1 MKLTEKVFHLNT
13 FTVTVN
19 MPWFGAHANPT
30 LLLTYFGG
38 SLNAATI
45 YSLQDAKV
53 AKEAQEREKTE
64 ELKEMMLQEI
74 RRRPTG
80 NEADIMEKERKRR
93 EELYQ
98 LQLNER
104 RQSHES
110 LLQVQEQLLKIFAK
124 LKVCWRLFY

>member
-1 MKLTEKVFHLNT
+1 M
-13 FTVTVN
+13 
-19 MPWFGAHANPT
+19 
-30 LLLTYFGG
+30 
-38 SLNAATI
+38 NAATI